1 MPVGSKIVGVDLEP
15 IRAIPGTVTIV
26 GDITAQKT
34 CQARRFATP
43 SLSRSAPLLSDP
55 QLEMMPSAPRTQEAP
70 RTLTRTPRARH

>member
-34 CQARRFATP
+34 RQARRFATP
-43 SLSRSAPLLSDP
+43 SSSRSAPLLLDP
-55 QLEMMPSAPRTQEAP
+55 QLDMMSSSPRTQEAP
-70 RTLTRTPRARH
+70 RTFTKTPHAHH